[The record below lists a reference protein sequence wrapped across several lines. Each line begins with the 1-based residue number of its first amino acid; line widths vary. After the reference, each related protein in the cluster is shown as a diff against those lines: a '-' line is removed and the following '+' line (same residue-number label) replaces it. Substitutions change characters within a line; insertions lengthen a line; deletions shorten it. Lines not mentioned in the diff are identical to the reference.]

1 MNDIPLRQNQEA
13 NLRLL
18 RARQEMFHR
27 AKLVFIAQLLLTV
40 LLPVSGAIWGLVH
53 EDQRATIALLSLVMT
68 VVDAALLDRAQRRFV
83 RNGAKAAEAFDCSVL
98 QLPWNTLA
106 AGKPLDDEAV
116 EEAAT
121 SWERRRQNKGLI
133 DWYPNEVGQA
143 SLSLGRLICQ
153 RTNLWYDGRLRR
165 LNGSLALL
173 LAWALPIALLLA
185 CWWLNLPFREIAI
198 VLTPAAPVMV
208 WAIRE
213 HFRQKDTAEAQEQTK
228 GEAEAYLSAI
238 KRGELSEPEA
248 QQAAR
253 DVQNALYARRAASP
267 MIIPGLYQLAR
278 PGLERQMKAG
288 AAEHVRDPK
297 S

>member
-1 MNDIPLRQNQEA
+1 MNDIPLRQNQDA

-173 LAWALPIALLLA
+173 LAWALPITLLLA
-185 CWWLNLPFREIAI
+185 CWWLNLR
-198 VLTPAAPVMV
+198 
-208 WAIRE
+208 
-213 HFRQKDTAEAQEQTK
+213 
-228 GEAEAYLSAI
+228 LSAL
-238 KRGELSEPEA
+238 RLLRA
-248 QQAAR
+248 QNDE
-253 DVQNALYARRAASP
+253 DVDV
-267 MIIPGLYQLAR
+267 
-278 PGLERQMKAG
+278 LERLGLGVPAVGSCQEIMIDVERRLDRGPNVFLPPTGVVLFRLRQLQAG
-288 AAEHVRDPK
+288 FEGGESVADLAHDGLQ
-297 S
+297 